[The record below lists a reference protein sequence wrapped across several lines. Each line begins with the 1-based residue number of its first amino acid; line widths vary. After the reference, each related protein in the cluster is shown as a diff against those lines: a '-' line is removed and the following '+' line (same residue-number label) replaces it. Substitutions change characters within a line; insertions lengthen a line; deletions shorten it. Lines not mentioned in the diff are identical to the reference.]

1 MVWRASSECWVG
13 VYTTRNRSFGP
24 LGGGGGGFR
33 AWDGRDPAG
42 NSGEVPELELGEQET
57 KSGSAEGTTGN
68 TVLRTLAP
76 GTTTPSVALSEF
88 TPSFTHASLLFCF

>member
-1 MVWRASSECWVG
+1 MF
-13 VYTTRNRSFGP
+13 TP
-24 LGGGGGGFR
+24 LGTGALDHKEEKEVFK

-68 TVLRTLAP
+68 TVPRTLAP
-76 GTTTPSVALSEF
+76 GTTTPSVVLSEF
-88 TPSFTHASLLFCF
+88 TPSFTRTSLLFCFQ